1 MRLKEKLLRRRK
13 EIMKDNLASS
23 IIENLSVRE
32 PYAETQLPT
41 QYGMLTC
48 QVYRDDDGVEHVAM
62 IAGDL
67 TGDEPV
73 LCRVH
78 SACMTSE
85 VFGSLKCDCKEQLTL
100 AMDEI
105 AKNKRGIVIYLQ
117 QEGRGI
123 GLGNKIRAYA
133 LQEEGLD
140 TVDANRS
147 LGLPDD
153 TRDYS
158 MAADILSHLGVNHV
172 ALMTN
177 NPEKINGLQQYG
189 ITVQSRVPHLPKVDT
204 LARDYVRAKQE
215 RMGHL
220 KEHRPELKVCAVN
233 Q

>member
-1 MRLKEKLLRRRK
+1 
-13 EIMKDNLASS
+13 MKDNLASS
-23 IIENLSVRE
+23 IIENLSVRQ

-67 TGDEPV
+67 SGDEPV

-117 QEGRGI
+117 QEA
-123 GLGNKIRAYA
+123 LLLLAY
-133 LQEEGLD
+133 Q
-140 TVDANRS
+140 
-147 LGLPDD
+147 
-153 TRDYS
+153 
-158 MAADILSHLGVNHV
+158 
-172 ALMTN
+172 
-177 NPEKINGLQQYG
+177 
-189 ITVQSRVPHLPKVDT
+189 
-204 LARDYVRAKQE
+204 
-215 RMGHL
+215 
-220 KEHRPELKVCAVN
+220 HRKNLEI
-233 Q
+233 